1 MGDYMH
7 VDYGTPS
14 RRALLQAAEGATANG
29 SGVTGEF
36 EVRPQLRP
44 GITAGLAVA
53 LKKPAAKVKIVSGSV
68 RIETVTTLLSQ
79 LRFTARQTL
88 AAG

>member
-1 MGDYMH
+1 MH
-7 VDYGTPS
+7 IDYGTLS
-14 RRALLQAAEGATANG
+14 RRVLMQAAEGATANG
-29 SGVTGEF
+29 SGVTGVF

-44 GITAGLAVA
+44 GITAGLAVT
-53 LKKPAAKVKIVSGSV
+53 LKKPAAKVKIVPGSL